1 MRPVRVGM
9 RSLTKEAARCR
20 PTLLIVD
27 AEGAEREMFRAAE
40 LPTVTRIVV
49 ELHER
54 VIGPDGVA
62 QARAD
67 LAALGFVEDA
77 GLSRGEQ
84 LVLRRGGGLV

>member
-1 MRPVRVGM
+1 
-9 RSLTKEAARCR
+9 
-20 PTLLIVD
+20 VD

-54 VIGPDGVA
+54 VIGPEGVA

-84 LVLRRGGGLV
+84 MVMRQAKSV